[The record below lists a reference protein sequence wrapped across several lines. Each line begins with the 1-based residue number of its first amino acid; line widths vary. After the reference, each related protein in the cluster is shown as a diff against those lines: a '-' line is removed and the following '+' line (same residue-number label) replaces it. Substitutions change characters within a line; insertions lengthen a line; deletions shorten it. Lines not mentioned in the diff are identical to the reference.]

1 MRRNADKVTV
11 FAAYVQA
18 VLLNEKLF
26 STYRERERFFASI
39 AAAAGAWVPPLADC
53 MANGMPDLEDL
64 LFRTFCVVAEA
75 FPPVMDDAASGVVTH
90 IAEACVK
97 VAELL
102 DRPCGSL
109 LALLEL
115 CLVKAPARVHA
126 ALEAAGPKFWTA
138 AWELFTAEDE
148 HLGTLLGFVQ
158 RVIVTSESLTA
169 EVLRMVLVDH
179 RNDLLN
185 ALASPRNA
193 TVVQALVV
201 LHTLAMCKHEVICD
215 ALVASGFVDAIAT
228 RLVCVKENASVVHQ
242 YSFGII
248 KVVLECAG
256 LGAEERVLG
265 GGLVGWLR

>member
-1 MRRNADKVTV
+1 VRRSADKVTV

-39 AAAAGAWVPPLADC
+39 AAASGAWAQPLADC
-53 MANGMPDLEDL
+53 VANGTPDLEDL
-64 LFRTFCVVAEA
+64 LLRTFCVVAEA

-90 IAEACVK
+90 VAEACVK

-102 DRPCGSL
+102 DRPCGAL
-109 LALLEL
+109 LQLLEL

-126 ALEAAGPKFWTA
+126 ALDAAGAKFWSA
-138 AWELFTAEDE
+138 LWEVFTGEDE
-148 HLGTLLGFVQ
+148 YLGSLLGFVQ
-158 RVIVTSESLTA
+158 RVIVTSDSLTA

-179 RNDLLN
+179 RGDLLN
-185 ALASPRNA
+185 ALASSRNM
-193 TVVQALVV
+193 VVIQSLVV
-201 LHTLAMCKHEVICD
+201 LHTLALCRHEVICD

-242 YSFGII
+242 YSFGIV

-256 LGAEERVLG
+256 PGAEERVLG